1 MNSVSVIVLSAVV
14 LVERTRIMVISHLK
28 LPMFPGGQVGEGLRE
43 PPENPRGGGGWP
55 PWGPSHRLIINI

>member
-14 LVERTRIMVISHLK
+14 LVERTRIVVISHLK
-28 LPMFPGGQVGEGLRE
+28 LPMFPGGQVGEGLWE

-55 PWGPSHRLIINI
+55 PLGAKP